1 MRKYR
6 LVIPM
11 PGKNNGPK
19 SDTGR
24 KKRMDG
30 KGAIFIDRDGVINKT
45 VITYVTHPNLFEFE
59 EKAVEGLKS
68 LSGFGMPLIVVTNQ
82 SIIGRG
88 LAKACTLLEIHGKMR
103 SHLKKQGIELHDVF
117 YCPHA
122 PHEMCECRKP
132 KTGML
137 DLAVEKYGIDLKKS
151 YVIGDTTGDIL
162 MGNRAG
168 CTTILVRT
176 GYGGADKR
184 HPEAKPEY
192 VAQDLAQ
199 AYEIIRKIEAG
210 KK

>member
-1 MRKYR
+1 METSAKK
-6 LVIPM
+6 PSE
-11 PGKNNGPK
+11 GPK
-19 SDTGR
+19 SDVS
-24 KKRMDG
+24 KKARLDG
-30 KGAIFIDRDGVINKT
+30 AGAIFIDRDGVINKT
-45 VITYVTHPNLFEFE
+45 VVTYVTHPNLFEFE

-68 LSGFGMPLIVVTNQ
+68 LSSLGMPMIVVTNQ

-103 SHLKKQGIELHDVF
+103 KRLKERGIELHDVF

-122 PHEMCECRKP
+122 PNEMCGCRKP

-168 CTTILVRT
+168 CATILVQT
-176 GYGGADKR
+176 GYAGGDKR
-184 HPEAKPEY
+184 HPEAKPDFI
-192 VAQDLAQ
+192 AKDLED
-199 AYEIIRKIEAG
+199 AYGIIRKIER
-210 KK
+210 K

>member
-1 MRKYR
+1 MAVK
-6 LVIPM
+6 
-11 PGKNNGPK
+11 KTGPK
-19 SDTGR
+19 SDIGE
-24 KKRMDG
+24 KARMDG

-45 VITYVTHPNLFEFE
+45 VITYVTHPNMFEFE

-68 LSGFGMPLIVVTNQ
+68 LSSFGMPLIVVTNQ

-103 SHLKKQGIELHDVF
+103 SQLKKQDIELHDVF

-122 PHEMCECRKP
+122 PNEMCDCRKP

-162 MGNRAG
+162 MGNRGG

-176 GYGGADKR
+176 GYGGSDRR
-184 HPEAKPEY
+184 HPEAKPDYE
-192 VAQDLAQ
+192 AADLME
-199 AYEIIRKIEAG
+199 AYGIIRELESRR